1 MLKYITLA
9 VILLFVI
16 FASYKGLQEETQTP
30 VSQSREPE
38 PAAKNTQLST
48 QAVLEA
54 EKETKSV
61 DVSEE
66 KAPAPAPEVIES
78 TLPDERDD
86 LESQA
91 SDEETATV
99 KRSQL
104 IGGADVVWIEPKPR
118 PKDDQFGT
126 PPE

>member
-30 VSQSREPE
+30 ISQSREPE
-38 PAAKNTQLST
+38 PAAKSTELPT
-48 QAVLEA
+48 QAVLPDA
-54 EKETKSV
+54 AKETKSV

-66 KAPAPAPEVIES
+66 KAPAPEVIES
-78 TLPDERDD
+78 TLADETDD
-86 LESQA
+86 PESEA
-91 SDEETATV
+91 SDEEAPTV

-104 IGGADVVWIEPKPR
+104 IGGADVEWIEPEPR
-118 PKDDQFGT
+118 PEDDQFGT